1 MSTSKPPPPGE
12 KAQRGLARYRDTLAD
27 TKRRDIEQA
36 LRDLRKAN
44 APISVAAVAKK
55 SGVSRKT
62 IYKHKDLL
70 ATIDQY
76 RNTNYSNRVDDHPS
90 DRESTIVAGLRR
102 KIAACQAENKALKAV
117 VSDQRR
123 TIELLYGQLDQA
135 PPSTVTD
142 TTS

>member
-1 MSTSKPPPPGE
+1 MSTPKPPPPGE
-12 KAQRGLARYRDTLAD
+12 KAQRGLARYRDTVAA
-27 TKRRDIEQA
+27 TKRRDIDKA

-44 APISVAAVAKK
+44 APITVAAVSKR

-76 RNTNYSNRVDDHPS
+76 RKTNYSNGIDDHPS

-102 KIAACQAENKALKAV
+102 KIAACQAENKDLKAV
-117 VSDQRR
+117 ISDQRR
-123 TIELLYGQLDQA
+123 TIELLYGHLDMA
-135 PPSTVTD
+135 PHSTVTD
-142 TTS
+142 TTP